1 MSKKKNFDVNFNLDD
16 PNAFSKLFNELLKSA
31 LDDLSDEE
39 GKPSKEPKEPLV
51 FNIKLEKVNK
61 DKVDANPN
69 NDILFTDK
77 DENADINYFDKSN
90 PQVQFE
96 DNSVFYD
103 VLNNNDSISLV
114 ADLKNTDPSEI
125 KISIDSNSLF
135 INVDTEELDFHRSI
149 DANFNIDPKNIE
161 YTYKNGILDLKIKK
175 GKRIRPVKSEFKIN

>member
-61 DKVDANPN
+61 DKADADPKNAM
-69 NDILFTDK
+69 LFTDK
-77 DENADINYFDKSN
+77 DENADINYFDKSS
-90 PQVQFE
+90 PQAQFE
-96 DNSVFYD
+96 DNEVFYD
-103 VLNNNDSISLV
+103 VLNNNDSISLI
-114 ADLKNTDPSEI
+114 ADLKNTDPSKI
-125 KISIDSNSLF
+125 MISINSNNLS
-135 INVDTEELDFHRSI
+135 INVDTDELDFHKSI

-161 YTYKNGILDLKIKK
+161 YTYKNGILDLRIKK
-175 GKRIRPVKSEFKIN
+175 GRRVKPVKSGFKIN